1 MLRTHPTSSRI
12 MSQPAPR
19 LGVFPG
25 LGNGKFGSPSS
36 FALSPPYFLNE
47 AVAPLKRGELPSLMI
62 SDDLPTLEL
71 LVNTTKKP

>member
-1 MLRTHPTSSRI
+1 

-25 LGNGKFGSPSS
+25 LGSGKFGSPSS

-47 AVAPLKRGELPSLMI
+47 TVAPLKRGELPSLMI